1 MDDVMQMATGLSR
14 LGAAIR
20 SGRWRQA
27 DALNLSPIQ
36 ADMLRYLLSRGP
48 ARQSVLAAEL
58 SVTQPTVSDA
68 EAALRRKGL
77 IEARP
82 HPTDGRARLLHL
94 TEAGSVAAT
103 DVSGWPAGLLDAIG
117 AVDPADRAAMM
128 RGLVRIV
135 GHLQQTGAIA
145 PQRMCAGCSHFR
157 PDAYPGAP
165 KPHHCDFVNAAF
177 GDAELRVD
185 CSDFRE
191 AGAAPMR

>member
-1 MDDVMQMATGLSR
+1 MNDVMQMATGLSR
-14 LGAAIR
+14 LGTVMR
-20 SGRWRQA
+20 SARWRQA
-27 DALNLSPIQ
+27 DALKLSPIQ
-36 ADMLRYLLSRGP
+36 ADMLKYLLSRGP
-48 ARQSVLAAEL
+48 VRQSVLAAEL

-82 HPTDGRARLLHL
+82 HPMDGRARLLHL

-103 DVSGWPAGLLDAIG
+103 DVSGWPAGLLDAIA

-128 RGLVRIV
+128 RGLVSIV

-145 PQRMCAGCSHFR
+145 PQRMCTGCAHFR
-157 PDAYPGAP
+157 PNTYPGAS
-165 KPHHCDFVNAAF
+165 KPHHCAFVNAAF

-185 CSDFRE
+185 CSDFHE
-191 AGAAPMR
+191 AGSASMR